1 MMPPAAP
8 VLKIEYRPIE
18 SLVAYDRNPRTHSDT
33 QVAQIAASIR
43 AFGWTNPVLVDG
55 QNGIIAGH
63 GRVLAAILL
72 EMTEVPAI
80 ELAGLTEEQKR
91 AYVIADNQLAL
102 NAGWDEDLLALEL
115 GALRDLQFDTD
126 LLGFSERDFQ
136 QLLNRLEQ
144 QGGNGDPDGIPDPP
158 EEPVTRP
165 GDVWLLGEH
174 RVLCGDST
182 DHHDVKIVMNGEE
195 AACLWTDP
203 PYGVSY
209 VGGTERKLTIKN
221 DDRDGLEGLLGGAFA
236 AIDPLLVSGA
246 AIYIAHPAGPNAL
259 VFVERFVAQGWTLR
273 QGLVWK
279 KDRIVVGHSDYHY
292 GHEPILYGLKPGYAG
307 RRGRGAAG
315 WYGGNACSSVFEIPS
330 PVRNEDHPTAK
341 PVALVAAMITNS
353 SRTGEV
359 VFDGFLGSGSTLIA
373 CEQTGRRCFGVE
385 LDPRYVDVVVK
396 RWEQFTGKTA
406 ELVAGAATEHG
417 K

>member
-1 MMPPAAP
+1 MPTSPIADVRAVPLAALHPAP
-8 VLKIEYRPIE
+8 W
-18 SLVAYDRNPRTHSDT
+18 NPRTIKDERF
-33 QVAQIAASIR
+33 QNLCASIQADPEFLWR
-43 AFGWTNPVLVDG
+43 RPVLAQADG
-55 QNGIIAGH
+55 TIYAGNM
-63 GRVLAAILL
+63 RYCAAQHLGLDSI
-72 EMTEVPAI
+72 PAI
-80 ELAGLTEEQKR
+80 VEDITDQLARERAMRDNAQWGEWEEDELAKL
-91 AYVIADNQLAL
+91 L
-102 NAGWDEDLLALEL
+102 DELKVSGSDL
-115 GALRDLQFDTD
+115 D
-126 LLGFSERDFQ
+126 LLGFEERELQ
-136 QLLNRLEQ
+136 SLLNLIDQ
-144 QGGNGDPDGIPDPP
+144 QGGLTDPDAIPEPP
-158 EEPVTRP
+158 EEPVTKR
-165 GDVWLLGEH
+165 GDLWLLGEH

-182 DHHDVKIVMNGEE
+182 DPHDVKIVMNGEE

-236 AIDPLLVSGA
+236 AIDPQLVPGA

-259 VFVERFVAQGWTLR
+259 VFVARFIAQGWTLR

-315 WYGGNACSSVFEIPS
+315 WYGGNACSSVFEIAS
-330 PVRNEDHPTAK
+330 PVRNADHPTAK

-373 CEQTGRRCFGVE
+373 CEQTGRRCFGIE
-385 LDPRYVDVVVK
+385 LDPAYVDVVVK
-396 RWEQFTGKTA
+396 RWEQFSGKAAVLA
-406 ELVAGAATEHG
+406 ECEAAP
-417 K
+417 